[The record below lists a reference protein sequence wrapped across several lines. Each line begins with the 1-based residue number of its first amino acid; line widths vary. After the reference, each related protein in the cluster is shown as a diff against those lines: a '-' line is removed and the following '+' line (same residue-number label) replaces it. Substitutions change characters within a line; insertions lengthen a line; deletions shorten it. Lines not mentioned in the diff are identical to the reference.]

1 MIKIYK
7 TCGILGGMG
16 PYATSFFFKN
26 ILDNTKAKK
35 DWDHVRLIIDNNIY
49 IPSRTRHIL
58 FKEKSPINDIVKS
71 INNLSKIGCDFVALP
86 CNSVHY
92 YYDKVSLDININWL
106 NMIEIVSN
114 KVKKN
119 GFSKPLILGG
129 YVTTN
134 KKIYTKYIPNAFY
147 LSRDDNVKIESLIEI
162 IKKRSSLKDD
172 EYMVLKEIFMRYKG
186 KYDSV
191 ILACTEFSI
200 INQKFKYLDI
210 PFFDSNNIYAKSI
223 IKFSKQI

>member
-16 PYATSFFFKN
+16 PYATSFFKN

-106 NMIEIVSN
+106 NMIEIVSI
-114 KVKKN
+114 KLKKMDFQN
-119 GFSKPLILGG
+119 H
-129 YVTTN
+129 
-134 KKIYTKYIPNAFY
+134 
-147 LSRDDNVKIESLIEI
+147 
-162 IKKRSSLKDD
+162 
-172 EYMVLKEIFMRYKG
+172 
-186 KYDSV
+186 
-191 ILACTEFSI
+191 
-200 INQKFKYLDI
+200 
-210 PFFDSNNIYAKSI
+210 
-223 IKFSKQI
+223 